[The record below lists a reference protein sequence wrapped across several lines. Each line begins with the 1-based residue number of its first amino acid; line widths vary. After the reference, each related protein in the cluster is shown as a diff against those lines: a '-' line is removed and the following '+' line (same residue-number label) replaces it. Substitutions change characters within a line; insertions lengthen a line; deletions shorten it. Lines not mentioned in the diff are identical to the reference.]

1 MLRIYI
7 HFGEPAAG
15 YSCLRAAPMEK
26 FVPTI
31 LVADDNSN
39 IQKMVTLALKDVGIT
54 VVAVSNGEAAVRKL
68 PEVRPDLVLADIFM
82 PVRNGYEVCE
92 YMKTD
97 ERFAHIPVILLVG
110 AFDPL
115 DEHEV
120 QRVHADGVLK
130 KPFVPPTPLITMV
143 TALLEKFATA
153 AAAQP
158 PADSRGFASAAH
170 ALEKTQQLSPE
181 DVAAATT
188 QSAAAFATAE
198 PEPEPYSAPPNVLN
212 IDAAHSPLAFQ
223 EMLGDEPEP
232 ADEEDETAAER
243 EEIEAAAKVNS
254 FEASSVSAYHFPGE
268 LEPGAAADVPAAHE
282 ESHAPSHDQSHEQAE
297 DHWGGIKE
305 EMKQPDPAE
314 PPIPVHFG
322 ESAPAEIISDER
334 GPEIA
339 VTPDPA
345 LVSSANDWMS
355 SRPAAQTSSTEVAPE
370 PVAEPSAEALRMES
384 ESPAPHSEVEPAKSV
399 EEAHQYFTSAPFS
412 VRASETSASVAASEE
427 ETQEM
432 VTAESARTA
441 GRIESA
447 DPDAH
452 RQKSA
457 DEPAHAEPLPHSRWG
472 RLEEI
477 MTPAVPSIAAAAVAA
492 HAHTQSD
499 SFAAASGFPTSSGV
513 SSGVTAGESQQK
525 SEQLVQSITE
535 KVLKQ
540 LDPSAIE
547 KISRELIR
555 PLIEALIRREVD
567 KG

>member
-1 MLRIYI
+1 M
-7 HFGEPAAG
+7 
-15 YSCLRAAPMEK
+15 
-26 FVPTI
+26 PTI

-68 PEVRPDLVLADIFM
+68 ADLRPDLVLADIFM

-120 QRVHADGVLK
+120 ERVHADGVLK

-143 TALLEKFATA
+143 TSLLEKFAGA
-153 AAAQP
+153 AAAAPP
-158 PADSRGFASAAH
+158 PASTRFGSAAP

-181 DVAAATT
+181 EVAAATK
-188 QSAAAFATAE
+188 QSAAAFSMPE
-198 PEPEPYSAPPNVLN
+198 PEPEQYAVPPNVLN

-223 EMLGDEPEP
+223 EMLGDEEEP
-232 ADEEDETAAER
+232 ADEEDETA
-243 EEIEAAAKVNS
+243 EETEETDEAAKVNS
-254 FEASSVSAYHFPGE
+254 FEASSVSGYHFPGE
-268 LEPGAAADVPAAHE
+268 LGTVAAADVPAAHE
-282 ESHAPSHDQSHEQAE
+282 ESHAQSHDRSHEQAE
-297 DHWGGIKE
+297 DHWGGIKD
-305 EMKQPDPAE
+305 EMKQPDPVE

-334 GPEIA
+334 GPDIA
-339 VTPDPA
+339 VKPDPA

-355 SRPAAQTSSTEVAPE
+355 SRPAAQASSPEVAPE
-370 PVAEPSAEALRMES
+370 PVAEPSAETLRMES
-384 ESPAPHSEVEPAKSV
+384 ESPAPPPEVEPAKSV
-399 EEAHQYFTSAPFS
+399 GEPHQYFTSPPFT
-412 VRASETSASVAASEE
+412 VRESETSAAAAASEE
-427 ETQEM
+427 ETQEV
-432 VTAESARTA
+432 VTAKSARTA
-441 GRIESA
+441 GRVEFA
-447 DPDAH
+447 EPDAH
-452 RQKSA
+452 AQKIPDEHAHSA
-457 DEPAHAEPLPHSRWG
+457 PPPPSRWG
-472 RLEEI
+472 RLEGL
-477 MTPAVPSIAAAAVAA
+477 MTQAAPSVATAAGAAQS
-492 HAHTQSD
+492 HTQSD
-499 SFAAASGFPTSSGV
+499 SFSTTEHRVEHRDQHTEQHGGKSFERAATPSGFPTSSGV
-513 SSGVTAGESQQK
+513 STGDSQEQ
-525 SEQLVQSITE
+525 SDQLVQSITE
-535 KVLKQ
+535 NVLKQ

>member
-1 MLRIYI
+1 M
-7 HFGEPAAG
+7 
-15 YSCLRAAPMEK
+15 
-26 FVPTI
+26 PTI

-68 PEVRPDLVLADIFM
+68 PDLRPDLVLADIFM

-120 QRVHADGVLK
+120 ERVHADGVLK

-158 PADSRGFASAAH
+158 PAASRGFGSAAPG
-170 ALEKTQQLSPE
+170 LEKTQRLSPE
-181 DVAAATT
+181 EVAAATK
-188 QSAAAFATAE
+188 QSAAAFSMPE
-198 PEPEPYSAPPNVLN
+198 PEPEQYAAPPNVLN

-223 EMLGDEPEP
+223 EMLGDEEEP
-232 ADEEDETAAER
+232 ADEADETAEET

-268 LEPGAAADVPAAHE
+268 LEPGAAAEVPAAHE
-282 ESHAPSHDQSHEQAE
+282 ESHAPSHHQNHEQGHEQAE

-322 ESAPAEIISDER
+322 ESAPAEIISEER

-339 VTPDPA
+339 VKPDPA

-355 SRPAAQTSSTEVAPE
+355 SRPAVQASLPELAPEVAPE

-384 ESPAPHSEVEPAKSV
+384 ESPAPPPEVEPAKSV
-399 EEAHQYFTSAPFS
+399 EEPHQYFTSAPFT
-412 VRASETSASVAASEE
+412 VRASETSAEVAAAEE
-427 ETQEM
+427 ETQEV

-447 DPDAH
+447 EPDAH
-452 RQKSA
+452 TAPQ
-457 DEPAHAEPLPHSRWG
+457 PPSRWG
-472 RLEEI
+472 RLEGL
-477 MTPAVPSIAAAAVAA
+477 MTPTAPSIAAAAGAT
-492 HAHTQSD
+492 HAHTQSE
-499 SFAAASGFPTSSGV
+499 SFANAEHRVEQLDQHTEEHGGKAFERAATPSGFPV
-513 SSGVTAGESQQK
+513 SSGLSAGESQQP
-525 SEQLVQSITE
+525 SERLVQSITE
-535 KVLKQ
+535 NVLKQ